1 MSNKLWFEDR
11 DSLDGCLVL
20 VEMGD
25 GTEVRG
31 RMDADGSIRLGVYKF
46 RPLFP
51 VEGEGW
57 HFGIDVEDV
66 HLLVDGKAG
75 DHE

>member
-1 MSNKLWFEDR
+1 MSKWFEDR

-20 VEMGD
+20 VVMED

-31 RMDADGSIRLGVYKF
+31 RMDDIGRINLGKVEWW
-46 RPLFP
+46 PLFP
-51 VEGEGW
+51 GDDQEW
-57 HFGIDVEDV
+57 HKNWGVKDV
-66 HLLVDGKAG
+66 HLLEDGKAA